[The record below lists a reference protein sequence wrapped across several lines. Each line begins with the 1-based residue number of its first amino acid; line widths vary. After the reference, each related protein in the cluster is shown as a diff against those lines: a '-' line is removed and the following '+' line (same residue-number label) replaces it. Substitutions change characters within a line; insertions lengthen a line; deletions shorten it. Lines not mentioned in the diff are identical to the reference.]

1 MAIRLLFYNWE
12 VFMDERNQKINCTVG
27 SCKYN
32 NSNHNS
38 CELKQI
44 EVKAC
49 PGCSNG
55 TAKDESMCGSYVCNN

>member
-1 MAIRLLFYNWE
+1 
-12 VFMDERNQKINCTVG
+12 MDIHQKINCTVG

-32 NSNHNS
+32 NSNHHL

-49 PGCSNG
+49 PGCSSG
-55 TAKDESMCGSYVCNN
+55 KAQDESMCGSYECN